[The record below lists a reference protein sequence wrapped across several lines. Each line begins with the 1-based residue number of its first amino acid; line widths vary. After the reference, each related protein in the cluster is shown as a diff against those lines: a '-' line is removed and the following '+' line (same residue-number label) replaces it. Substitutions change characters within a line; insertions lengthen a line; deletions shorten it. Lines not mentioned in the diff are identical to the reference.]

1 MLRLLLRVEGA
12 FCSRGVSCLLLAL
25 RYVTPKVSMR
35 IVEGG
40 IFREAEIRQAFEDV
54 ANHPGCSISRR
65 INDNISDLKAQISA
79 NERGVS
85 LLQQLCGEY
94 GVPYI

>member
-25 RYVTPKVSMR
+25 RYVTPK
-35 IVEGG
+35 
-40 IFREAEIRQAFEDV
+40 AFEDV